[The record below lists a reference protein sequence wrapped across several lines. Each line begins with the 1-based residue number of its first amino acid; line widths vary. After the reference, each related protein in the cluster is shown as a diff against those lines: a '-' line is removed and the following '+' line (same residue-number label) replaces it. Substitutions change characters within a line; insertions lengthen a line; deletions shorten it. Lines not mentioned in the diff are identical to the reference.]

1 VRVSEHFGLAE
12 TQPTL
17 EFLDV
22 DIRKDTKA
30 FVDPHALR
38 YLESDWG
45 QRCVSLLQS
54 FFTEVVECM
63 RDGRDSRAQY
73 LLSSLS
79 EPNETHLGLSRGTSA
94 GRGMGHGLA
103 QDIWESLRTSKA
115 ISTGLL
121 EDLEDTALFVPG
133 VGHDRVS
140 DITINI
146 IREPLIE
153 FTQDVAKYYGIP
165 LAADVQSGRIW
176 KPQSKSWNAILTE
189 LPMTPAG
196 RLILVPKSIVR
207 QRGTFDPGEYYN
219 HYILPYL
226 QDEEILH
233 QTSLVRTVR
242 GMARVTKKAVREKYG
257 SGKSVNL
264 DVTLKDPAIL
274 DRYRAVKDRRQ
285 EPPSHGDIANMTETE
300 EPDWDALLKAV
311 LDVEPG
317 REGADEY
324 HRAIQA
330 LLTTLFYPALN
341 FPVREFAIHAGR
353 KRIDI
358 NYTNVATHGFF
369 HWLHAVHGVACAQIP
384 VECKNYSK
392 ALKNPEF
399 DQLSGRFGTQRG
411 WVGFLCHRGY
421 DDKLKVV
428 SRARDA
434 AGDNRGFV
442 LALDDDDLRQLVE
455 LRKLAGPNSGT
466 DFEYLLRMFQR
477 LI

>member
-1 VRVSEHFGLAE
+1 LL
-12 TQPTL
+12 T
-17 EFLDV
+17 
-22 DIRKDTKA
+22 
-30 FVDPHALR
+30 HALR

-63 RDGRDSRAQY
+63 RDGRDSRAQN

-94 GRGMGHGLA
+94 GRGMGRGLA
-103 QDIWESLRTSKA
+103 QEIWDSLRTSRA
-115 ISTGLL
+115 VATGLL
-121 EDLEDTALFVPG
+121 EDLEDAALFVPG

-153 FTQDVAKYYGIP
+153 FTQDVAHYYGIP
-165 LAADVQSGRIW
+165 LAPDVQSGRMWETQSRSW
-176 KPQSKSWNAILTE
+176 KSTLTE
-189 LPMTPAG
+189 LPVTPAG

-226 QDEEILH
+226 QDEEISH

-242 GMARVTKKAVREKYG
+242 GIARVTKKAVREKYG
-257 SGKSVNL
+257 TGKTVNL

-274 DRYRAVKDRRQ
+274 DRYRAVKARRQ
-285 EPPSHGDIANMTETE
+285 EPPSHGVIATMTETS
-300 EPDWDALLKAV
+300 EPDWDSLLKAV
-311 LDVEPG
+311 LDVKPG
-317 REGADEY
+317 LAGADQY

-330 LLTTLFYPALN
+330 LLTALFYPALN
-341 FPVREFAIHAGR
+341 FPVREFAIHDGR

-369 HWLHAVHGVACAQIP
+369 HWLHGVQHIACGQIP

-392 ALKNPEF
+392 TIKNPEF
-399 DQLSGRFGTQRG
+399 DQLSGRFSAQRG
-411 WVGFLCHRGY
+411 WVGILCHRSY
-421 DDKLKVV
+421 NDKPNVV
-428 SRARDA
+428 ARARDA
-434 AGDNRGFV
+434 ALDSRGFI
-442 LALDDDDLRQLVE
+442 LALDDHDLAELVDLRK
-455 LRKLAGPNSGT
+455 RAGSESGT
-466 DFEYLLRMFQR
+466 NFEYLLRRFQE